1 MNFTNT
7 DSKKLACD
15 GSFLFQ
21 MRGAVG
27 SAFPSYGMRGMDEG
41 VFWEVFYQFNSIR
54 YKIHMELKNEFH

>member
-21 MRGAVG
+21 MRGIK
-27 SAFPSYGMRGMDEG
+27 EK
-41 VFWEVFYQFNSIR
+41 VFWQVYHQFNSIR
-54 YKIHMELKNEFH
+54 CLYQIKHKLEK